1 MTLGV
6 SGTTLLAEMNRL
18 ANGGTYRTS
27 AQMVDMAL
35 AARQWADQRS
45 VVTNITDTVGVLN
58 EIDNNLPF
66 VHAATT
72 APTSGVYV
80 AGTTGADGG
89 TGVGATITAPSNTRL
104 IVDGHTLDTGQRVL
118 YWQNTDAKTNGVYY
132 VTDQGSA
139 STKWVLTR
147 ADFADNQIAG
157 EIAFGKYVYVQTGS
171 TYANKIFKI
180 TSTGTG
186 PSGSIIIGT
195 ENITFALTTEANFQ
209 DDWFD
214 FNGVCNALA
223 GTFQLPAAQA
233 LRAVS
238 A

>member
-1 MTLGV
+1 MALGV
-6 SGTTLLAEMNRL
+6 SGTTLLDELNRL
-18 ANGGTYRTS
+18 ANGGTYR
-27 AQMVDMAL
+27 APGAMVGQAL
-35 AARQWADQRS
+35 AARQWAVARS
-45 VVTNITDTVGVLN
+45 VTTNLTDTVGVLN
-58 EIDNNLPF
+58 EIEFNLPF

-89 TGVGATITAPSNTRL
+89 TGVGATLTAPSNARL
-104 IVDGHTLDTGQRVL
+104 VVDGHTLNTGERVL
-118 YWQNTDAKTNGVYY
+118 YWQNTDATTNGVYY

-157 EIAFGKYVYVQTGS
+157 EIAFGKYVFVETGS
-171 TYANKIFKI
+171 TYANKIFKL

-195 ENITFALTTEANFQ
+195 ENISFALSTEANAQ

-214 FNGVCNALA
+214 FNGVCNAIA

-233 LRAVS
+233 LRGIS
-238 A
+238 S